1 MVSKTTTAIL
11 VDGGFYRKRAKALF
25 GKKSAQD
32 RANELYTYCLK
43 HISDVDGSDPRRLY
57 RIFYYD
63 CPPIENIIFN
73 PVTGANVN
81 LQCQPIYQWSKD
93 FFEALLSK
101 RKVALRLG
109 RLSTIGIRYILR
121 PGAMKDVCAKRR
133 AVESLTNDDLELHV
147 EQKGVDMKI
156 GIDIAHLAY
165 KRLVD
170 QVVLISGDSDFV
182 PVAKLARREGL
193 DVILDPM
200 GAHTAPDLREHV
212 DGVKSHYADH

>member
-1 MVSKTTTAIL
+1 MVCKTTTAIF
-11 VDGGFYRKRAKALF
+11 VDGGFYRKRARTLF
-25 GKKSAQD
+25 GKKTPHE
-32 RANELYTYCLK
+32 RANELYAYCLK
-43 HISDVDGSDPRRLY
+43 HISDVDGGDPRRLY

-63 CPPIENIIFN
+63 CPPIENIVFN

-81 LQCQPIYQWSKD
+81 LQRQTTYQWTKD
-93 FFEALLSK
+93 FFDALLSK

-109 RLSTIGIRYILR
+109 RLSTVGIRYILR
-121 PGAMKDVCAKRR
+121 SDAMKDICAGRR
-133 AVESLTNDDLELHV
+133 TVSSLTDDDLELHI
-147 EQKGVDMKI
+147 EQKGVDMRI

-165 KRLVD
+165 KHLVE
-170 QVVLISGDSDFV
+170 QLVLISGDSDFV

-212 DGVKSHYADH
+212 DGVKSHYAD

>member
-11 VDGGFYRKRAKALF
+11 VDGGFYRKRARALF
-25 GKKSAQD
+25 GKKTPQD
-32 RANELYTYCLK
+32 RANELYAYCLK
-43 HISDVDGSDPRRLY
+43 HISDMDGGDSRRLY

-63 CPPIENIIFN
+63 CPPIENIVFN
-73 PVTGANVN
+73 PVTGKNVN
-81 LQCQPIYQWSKD
+81 LQRQPIYQWSKD

-109 RLSTIGIRYILR
+109 RLSTAGIRYILR
-121 PGAMKDVCAKRR
+121 PETTKDICAGRR
-133 AVESLTNDDLELHV
+133 DAASLTDDDLELRV

-165 KRLVD
+165 KHLVE
-170 QVVLISGDSDFV
+170 QVILISGDSDFV

-212 DGVKSHYADH
+212 DGVKSHL